1 MGSSSDLQNQ
11 KLGARPGLLCFSV
24 SASPDMGNPP
34 GPEQQSSTTLA
45 SQHLPQLESAPGPV
59 QLGTRVAAHYPAVP
73 RRAPTQDC
81 LAPVAAVPRL
91 KSPYYLGGKMESD
104 SIEAMLTP
112 HTKVNA
118 KWSDSINQGG
128 PQCLLLL
135 LFLPVS
141 CVFRCMQHPKVTADG
156 DWSHESRRHLLLG
169 RKALTN
175 LDRVL
180 KSRDI
185 TLPTKVCIVK
195 AMAYSVVMYEC
206 ETWTKKKAERQIID
220 SLELWY
226 WRRHLRVLWTTRR
239 SKQSILK
246 EINPD
251 YSLEG
256 LILKLKLQYFG
267 HLMQRSDSLEKTLM
281 LEKIEGRRRRG

>member
-1 MGSSSDLQNQ
+1 MDLQNQ

-24 SASPDMGNPP
+24 SVSPHGGNPP
-34 GPEQQSSTTLA
+34 GPEQQSSA
-45 SQHLPQLESAPGPV
+45 AFAPQHLSQLESAPGLV
-59 QLGTRVAAHYPAVP
+59 QLGTRDAAYYPAVP

-104 SIEAMLTP
+104 STEPMLTL

-135 LFLPVS
+135 FLPVS
-141 CVFRCMQHPKVTADG
+141 CVFRCRQHPKVTADT

-175 LDRVL
+175 LDHVL
-180 KSRDI
+180 KSRHHFADKG
-185 TLPTKVCIVK
+185 L
-195 AMAYSVVMYEC
+195 YSQSHGLSSSHDRC
-206 ETWTKKKAERQIID
+206 ETWTKKKAECQRID

-226 WRRHLRVLWTTRR
+226 RRRHLRVLWTARR

-251 YSLEG
+251 YSLDG
-256 LILKLKLQYFG
+256 LMLKLKLRYFG

-281 LEKIEGRRRRG
+281 LEKIEGRRRMG